1 MSRACAA
8 KLVTKSSVG
17 GEPAMA
23 ARTVPPWAGH
33 LSMAAPHAPDAVNIV
48 SATLAVISLRSL
60 ASPLL
65 SVTQEPPDAGGD
77 DVLLSVVES
86 HGIERQST
94 LAQASLVEVD
104 RRHTLAKP
112 SRDLGGLG
120 GRRENE
126 LDERHAP
133 RRLAWEH
140 DDLDAIQP
148 LQCRR
153 EALAAIGPLL
163 LVFGLLRHE
172 RLESNDRSGNLLL
185 ADLEAAAE
193 AVPGDPIQGLL
204 HELLRRHPRG
214 RRHIHVHLLE
224 QGGCDELSAT
234 EEKAAGL
241 RPPECLASAHGHEV
255 GAFRDEAREVLHRG
269 HLIRGIH
276 DERH

>member
-48 SATLAVISLRSL
+48 SATLAVISLRSI
-60 ASPLL
+60 APPLL
-65 SVTQEPPDAGGD
+65 SVTQEPPDAGG
-77 DVLLSVVES
+77 
-86 HGIERQST
+86 
-94 LAQASLVEVD
+94 
-104 RRHTLAKP
+104 
-112 SRDLGGLG
+112 
-120 GRRENE
+120 
-126 LDERHAP
+126 
-133 RRLAWEH
+133 H
-140 DDLDAIQP
+140 D
-148 LQCRR
+148 
-153 EALAAIGPLL
+153 
-163 LVFGLLRHE
+163 
-172 RLESNDRSGNLLL
+172 LLL
-185 ADLEAAAE
+185 ADLEAAPE

-255 GAFRDEAREVLHRG
+255 GAFRDEARE
-269 HLIRGIH
+269 I
-276 DERH
+276 